1 MKRWLVM
8 LRPRSVQA
16 FLVLIILLSL
26 VPLSSRAASPA
37 RREINL
43 EASRFDWQPEVI
55 HVNRGDQLVF
65 NITST
70 DVVHGFYLDGY
81 EVNETILP
89 GETRTVTITADK
101 AGKFRFRCSYTCGNI
116 HPFMIG
122 ELVVEPNTP
131 YTGAV
136 VLTLLTAAGTV
147 GYVWTRKG
155 KMENGRWKTENGE
168 WKVEDGTDNLHF
180 QSSVFPLPSS
190 PFRLPLSI
198 FRPTRLLPFDL
209 LQIGALKR
217 LLDHRAFQYFVILPN
232 LLFFVLILMAG
243 FFGTPVG
250 NHNFAIIF
258 VWIVWWA
265 VLITLLIP
273 FGARVWCTM
282 CPIPA
287 PGEWLQR
294 LGFVLRRKR
303 QLFTLG
309 KVWPRRLRNIWLQN
323 FSFLTVAI
331 LSAIILTTPIAT
343 GIVLSLFI
351 VLAIVLSLVYQR
363 RAFCRYVCPV
373 GGFIGLYSLVA
384 PLELRVKDPEVCRR
398 HCGKECIRGS
408 ADAFGCPWLEY
419 PGTMNRNAYCGL
431 CTECIKACPVGN
443 VGLNLRAFGKDL
455 LVPYRHLD
463 EAYKAFIM
471 LTSAGVYSAVMLGP
485 WGWLKDWANLNSL
498 PTFTAYAVG
507 LLALNLVV
515 VPGIFLTF
523 SWLSRRLAG
532 ASQVPLRRVFVTYAY
547 SLVPMGLMAWIA
559 FSIAFVFINISY
571 AIPLLSDPFG
581 WGWDLLGTKHY
592 PWTPYLS
599 GWVPYFQIPVLLV
612 GLVLSILLA
621 HRLSE
626 ESFPDPQRARRALV
640 PVAMF
645 LMGVTL
651 VFLRLYLG

>member
-1 MKRWLVM
+1 MKRWL
-8 LRPRSVQA
+8 PRL
-16 FLVLIILLSL
+16 LVLIVLLAL
-26 VPLSSRAASPA
+26 VPATTRAGFPPPAGATAPA

-43 EASRFDWQPEVI
+43 EASRFDWRPGII
-55 HVNRGDQLVF
+55 HVNQGDQVVL
-65 NITST
+65 NITAN

-81 EVNETILP
+81 EVNETVLP
-89 GETRTVTITADK
+89 GRTTTVTLTANK
-101 AGKFRFRCSYTCGNI
+101 AGKFRFRCSYTCGNM

-131 YTGAV
+131 YTSAV
-136 VLTLLTAAGTV
+136 ALTLLVALGTLS
-147 GYVWTRKG
+147 YVWSRREKNSGNPT
-155 KMENGRWKTENGE
+155 
-168 WKVEDGTDNLHF
+168 
-180 QSSVFPLPSS
+180 PSS
-190 PFRLPLSI
+190 SSLGIIARPLSLPRWPVWLAS
-198 FRPTRLLPFDL
+198 FPGHRLPFDL
-209 LQIGALKR
+209 LQIGALRR
-217 LLDHRAFQYFVILPN
+217 LLRHRAFQFFVILPN
-232 LLFFVLILMAG
+232 LFFFVLILLTG

-265 VLITLLIP
+265 VLIMVLIP
-273 FGARVWCTM
+273 LGARVWCTM

-287 PGEWLQR
+287 PGEWIQR
-294 LGFVLRRKR
+294 LAFVQRRKR
-303 QLFTLG
+303 RLFTLG

-331 LSAIILTTPIAT
+331 FSAIILTTPIAT

-408 ADAFGCPWLEY
+408 ANAFGCPWMEY
-419 PGTMNRNAYCGL
+419 PGTLSRNAYCGL

-443 VGLNLRAFGKDL
+443 VGLNLRVFGKDL

-471 LTSAGVYSAVMLGP
+471 LTSAAVYSTVMLGP
-485 WGWLKDWANLNSL
+485 WGWLKDWANVTSL
-498 PTFTAYAVG
+498 PTFLAYAAG
-507 LLALNLVV
+507 LVALNLVV
-515 VPGIFLTF
+515 VPGIFLAF
-523 SWLSRRLAG
+523 SWLSRHLAG
-532 ASQVPLRRVFVTYAY
+532 ATAAPLRRVFVTYAY
-547 SLVPMGLMAWIA
+547 ALVPMGLMAWIA
-559 FSIAFVFINISY
+559 FSIAFLFINVSY

-581 WGWDLLGTKHY
+581 WGWNLLGTKHY

-626 ESFPDPQRARRALV
+626 ENFPDPRQARRALV
-640 PVAMF
+640 PIAAF
-645 LMGVTL
+645 LAGVTVVL
-651 VFLRLYLG
+651 LRLYLG

>member
-1 MKRWLVM
+1 MKRWLGVLLIPM
-8 LRPRSVQA
+8 V
-16 FLVLIILLSL
+16 LVGLVALSA
-26 VPLSSRAASPA
+26 RAAPPA
-37 RREINL
+37 VREIDL

-55 HVNRGDQLVF
+55 HVNRGDQVVF
-65 NITST
+65 NITSA

-81 EVNETILP
+81 QVNQTILP
-89 GETRTVTITADK
+89 GRTTRVSLTADR
-101 AGKFRFRCSYTCGNI
+101 AGKFRFRCSYTCGNL
-116 HPFMIG
+116 HPFVIG

-131 YTGAV
+131 FTGALA
-136 VLTLLTAAGTV
+136 LTLLTAAGTL
-147 GYVWTRKG
+147 GFVWTRKRKG
-155 KMENGRWKTENGE
+155 ENGSWKREE
-168 WKVEDGTDNLHF
+168 REKVEKGKREKGRKAF
-180 QSSVFPLPSS
+180 SFRSSLFLFSFFPFSLS
-190 PFRLPLSI
+190 PLISL
-198 FRPTRLLPFDL
+198 DL
-209 LQIGALKR
+209 LRIGTLKR
-217 LLDHRAFQYFVILPN
+217 LLAHRAFQYFVILPN
-232 LLFFVLILMAG
+232 LFFFVLILLAG
-243 FFGTPVG
+243 FFGTPIG

-265 VLITLLIP
+265 VLIMFLIP

-294 LGFVLRRKR
+294 LGFVRRR
-303 QLFTLG
+303 QRKLFTRG

-331 LSAIILTTPIAT
+331 FSAIILTTPLVT

-351 VLAIVLSLVYQR
+351 GLAIVLSLIYQR

-373 GGFIGLYSLVA
+373 GGFIGLYSMVA

-408 ADAFGCPWLEY
+408 ADAFGCPWMEY
-419 PGTMNRNAYCGL
+419 PGTLNRNAYCGL

-443 VGLNLRAFGKDL
+443 VGLNLRIFGQDL

-471 LTSAGVYSAVMLGP
+471 LTSAAVYSAVMLGP
-485 WGWLKDWANLNSL
+485 WGRLKDWANLTSL
-498 PTFTAYAVG
+498 PTFVAYAVG
-507 LLALNLVV
+507 LVALNLIV
-515 VPGIFLTF
+515 VPGIFLA
-523 SWLSRRLAG
+523 SAWLSKRLAG
-532 ASQVPLRRVFVTYAY
+532 GAGASPVPLRQVFVTYAY
-547 SLVPMGLMAWIA
+547 ALVPMGLMAWIA
-559 FSIAFVFINISY
+559 FSIAFLFINVSY

-581 WGWDLLGTKHY
+581 WGWNLLGTKHY

-621 HRLSE
+621 HRLSQE
-626 ESFPDPQRARRALV
+626 NFPDPRQARRALV
-640 PVAMF
+640 PIATF
-645 LMGVTL
+645 LTGVTL